1 MTDSNNAAVQ
11 ALDGLA
17 QAMLG
22 SVQPLIDAQI
32 AKEIEA
38 QKAKIGIRRHEIVI
52 NGEVRAEIKGKLH
65 PAFDKVLKLVSAGL
79 HPLLIGPAGCGKTKL
94 AADVAKALKLS
105 FSSISGSAGASESQL
120 IGRLMPTGEG
130 GRFEYH
136 CSPFV
141 KQYEEGGAFL
151 FDEMD
156 AFDPNMV
163 LVVNQALSNGGFFVE
178 ARHEKPFVKRHE
190 ASILIGA
197 ANTWGNG
204 ADMIY
209 VGRNQLDGSTL
220 DRFYP
225 VFMDYDRD
233 IEAEYAPSNV
243 CNWVW
248 SIREKASQARLR
260 RIISTRMIQKMGAAI
275 DAGLSFSEVK
285 SDLLNGWSK
294 DELAK
299 IGEA

>member
-1 MTDSNNAAVQ
+1 MTEQNNAAVQ

-38 QKAKIGIRRHEIVI
+38 QKAKIGIRRHEIII
-52 NGEVRAEIKGKLH
+52 NGETRAEIKGKVH
-65 PAFDKVLKLVSAGL
+65 PMFDKVLKLVSAGL

-94 AADVAKALKLS
+94 AADIARALKLS
-105 FSSISGSAGASESQL
+105 FGSISGSAGASESQL
-120 IGRLMPTGEG
+120 IGRLMPTGDG

-141 KQYEEGGAFL
+141 KQYEQGGAFL

-178 ARHEKPFVKRHE
+178 ARHTSPFVKRHE
-190 ASILIGA
+190 TAVLMGA

-243 CNWVW
+243 CSWVW
-248 SIREKASQARLR
+248 SIREKATASRLR
-260 RIISTRMIQKMGAAI
+260 RIVSTRMIQKAGAAI
-275 DAGLSFSEVK
+275 DAGLSFAEVK